1 MNERKKP
8 MKTTLLVI
16 AATLTVATSVLGV
29 IGDTREKL
37 IAGAGD
43 IVVKELN
50 VPGGY
55 HILQTVFDDRV
66 EIAILIEGK
75 SEAEFI
81 EFPNKETF
89 ERSTQTYLPFL
100 VLLYGGQPAGS
111 QAAFASDRW
120 AQIRDYKALVVVR
133 PDKKLQIEITDPASG
148 TYRIGV
154 ISSKGVR
161 VLGTSWIYKRK

>member
-50 VPGGY
+50 VSGGY

-89 ERSTQTYLPFL
+89 ERSTQNVPSFS
-100 VLLYGGQPAGS
+100 GS
-111 QAAFASDRW
+111 ALRW
-120 AQIRDYKALVVVR
+120 TARRVTSCLCFR
-133 PDKKLQIEITDPASG
+133 PMGANQGS
-148 TYRIGV
+148 
-154 ISSKGVR
+154 
-161 VLGTSWIYKRK
+161 